1 MLLTWGQLIAFGL
14 GAMMLGVMGCFSWFS
29 ILLAA
34 TFRDDPTVGLLSGFA
49 GFGSLLL
56 AMIFFMFALVL

>member
-14 GAMMLGVMGCFSWFS
+14 GAMMLGVMGCFSWLS
-29 ILLAA
+29 ILL
-34 TFRDDPTVGLLSGFA
+34 TLSFRDDPTVGLFSGFA